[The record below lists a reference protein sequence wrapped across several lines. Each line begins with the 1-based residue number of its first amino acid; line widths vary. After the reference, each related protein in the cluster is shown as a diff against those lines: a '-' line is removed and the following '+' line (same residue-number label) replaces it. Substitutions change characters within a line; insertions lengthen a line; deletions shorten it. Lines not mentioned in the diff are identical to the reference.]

1 MTKKPK
7 TAAFDA
13 VMPVHSYE
21 GDKVVFK
28 DGRVAVGFLIEP
40 AEMESWT
47 LEDYESFNAALV
59 GVLRPL
65 PVNTGVQLTHIYYDR
80 PYREDKTQQTYFENK
95 MNKHFFER
103 LVLFQKT
110 YLFISFA
117 PVAVKTPRTNAVNAL
132 ISRAGEAVIKNPFA
146 QLVQTLEVAETS
158 AVEMVQGIKNMGG
171 VAFERLTSQDVH
183 KLYNQYFNL
192 NFDGQPMRQERE
204 IGNELGTLSIGEQ
217 KVNVLSMVGQ
227 GSDAYAAVRNGY
239 GVTSPM
245 LYPLTHVLQ
254 CPHVLT
260 QAMMIQDT
268 RAELSSLD
276 TDRKL
281 NNSLSFLA
289 TQDNELR
296 ALEVSEFTA
305 EVRAGTKQIVGLHL
319 SVMLWDTNDNS
330 RRENVEKAT
339 AAFRYMFGTE
349 SVVES
354 YLALPVFFGLLPG
367 NIYQVPDRWLTSTSD
382 RAACY
387 THWTATYK
395 SDPVGEFLTD
405 RFRNLVQVNLFNTA
419 LDNQN
424 AMVIGPS
431 GSGKSY
437 TFGNLIVQRFEKGA
451 RQIIMDVGGTYRNV
465 LQALNGVD
473 FENTYFEYDPQRPI
487 EFNPFVV
494 PRDESKP
501 ETGYVGTYKWLYNDE
516 KTTFHL
522 ALIAALWKGGAAAL
536 DKSERTILSR
546 FLIEY
551 YAYLNDSDKLNQADE
566 EFPGMENFY
575 RFVERYDAEMQKP
588 VGVPLENQ
596 ELDPLDGA
604 RRQYQKNLKYIDMH
618 QFFLVLGQYITGGR
632 YAKVLNAERDV
643 DLSEYRLICFDLA
656 KVQADPDLY
665 PVVAMLI
672 TELSLDLFRKFPDSV
687 KYIALDEAWTMLSG
701 VLSEFIESMY
711 RTIRKTNG
719 SVTIITQGITEIT
732 NSKIGPAIINNS
744 ATKVIL
750 RHINPDSLAQLQ
762 APLGLT
768 GHEMDLI
775 KSVRSTDALREFFIK
790 QGGKGK
796 VFALEA
802 SPQLD
807 AILTSKPVE
816 RNHLNTLVK
825 FYQQHDR
832 KLKHDKNG
840 RILLGPDGAPVYEEV
855 KVQRLDYAV
864 DQFVEDKQARKGA
877 LAK

>member
-1 MTKKPK
+1 
-7 TAAFDA
+7 
-13 VMPVHSYE
+13 MPVHSYE

-28 DGRVAVGFLIEP
+28 DGRVAVGFVVEP
-40 AEMESWT
+40 AEMEGWT
-47 LEDYESFNAALV
+47 IEDYDIFQAALV
-59 GVLRPL
+59 GVVRPL
-65 PVNTGVQLTHIYYDR
+65 PVNSIIQKTDVYYDR

-103 LVLFQKT
+103 LVLFQKS

-117 PVAVKTPRTNAVNAL
+117 PAAVKSPKTNAVNAL
-132 ISRAGEAVIKNPFA
+132 VARAGEAVIKNPFA
-146 QLVQTLEVAETS
+146 QLVQTLEVAESS
-158 AVEMVQGIKNMGG
+158 AVELIQGIKNLGG
-171 VAFERLTSQDVH
+171 VTFERLTSQAIH
-183 KLYNQYFNL
+183 QLYLQYFNL
-192 NFDGQPMRQERE
+192 NFDGQPTRQERE
-204 IGNELGTLSIGEQ
+204 MGNELGTLSIGEQ

-227 GSDAYAAVRNGY
+227 GSDAYPAVRNSY

-245 LYPLTHVLQ
+245 LYPLTHILQ
-254 CPHVLT
+254 CPHILT
-260 QAMMIQDT
+260 QAMVIQDT
-268 RAELSSLD
+268 RAALSSLD

-281 NNSLSFLA
+281 NGSLSFLA
-289 TQDNELR
+289 TQDNQLR
-296 ALEVSEFTA
+296 AAEVEEFTA
-305 EVRAGTKQIVGLHL
+305 EVRADNKQIVGLHL
-319 SVMLWDTNDNS
+319 SVMLWDTNDTS
-330 RRENVEKAT
+330 RRENIEKAT
-339 AAFRYMFGTE
+339 SAFRYMFGTE

-367 NIYQVPDRWLTSTSD
+367 NANQVPDRWLTSTTD
-382 RAACY
+382 RASCY
-387 THWTATYK
+387 MHWTSTYK
-395 SDPVGEFLTD
+395 TDPVGEFLTD

-465 LQALNGVD
+465 LQALNGED
-473 FENTYFEYDPQRPI
+473 FDNTYFEYDPQRPI

-494 PRDESKP
+494 PRDEKN
-501 ETGYVGTYKWLYNDE
+501 GKWLYNDE

-522 ALIAALWKGGAAAL
+522 ALLAALWKGGAAAL

-551 YAYLNDSDKLNQADE
+551 YAYLNERDQLNQADE

-575 RFVERYDAEMQKP
+575 KFVERYDAEMQKP
-588 VGVPLENQ
+588 VGVLGEGH
-596 ELDPLDGA
+596 EVDPLDGA

-618 QFFLVLGQYITGGR
+618 QFFLVLGQYVTGGR
-632 YAKVLNAERDV
+632 YARVLNAERDV

-672 TELSLDLFRKFPDSV
+672 TELSLDLFRKFPDAV

-732 NSKIGPAIINNS
+732 SSKIGPAIINNS
-744 ATKVIL
+744 ATKIIL

-762 APLGLT
+762 SPLGLT

-802 SPQLD
+802 PPQLD

-816 RNHLNTLVK
+816 RNYLNKLVK
-825 FYQQHDR
+825 FYQQTNR
-832 KLKHDKNG
+832 KLKHDKSG
-840 RILLGPDGAPVYEEV
+840 RVVLDAEGAPVYEEV

-877 LAK
+877 LVK

>member
-1 MTKKPK
+1 MAKKPK

-13 VMPVHSYE
+13 VMPVHSFE

-28 DGRVAVGFLIEP
+28 DGRVAVGFVIEP

-47 LEDYESFNAALV
+47 VDDYEAFQTALV

-65 PVNTGVQLTHIYYDR
+65 PVGTIVQKTDIYYDR
-80 PYREDKTQQTYFENK
+80 PYREDKTQQTYFEGK

-103 LVLFQKT
+103 LVLFQKS
-110 YLFISFA
+110 YLFLSFA
-117 PVAVKTPRTNAVNAL
+117 PVAVKAPRTNAVNAL
-132 ISRAGEAVIKNPFA
+132 VARAGEALMKNPFA
-146 QLVQTLEVAETS
+146 QLVQTLELAETS
-158 AVEMVQGIKNMGG
+158 AVEFVQGIKNLGG
-171 VAFERLTSQDVH
+171 VAFERLGGREMHQ
-183 KLYNQYFNL
+183 LYLQYFNL
-192 NFDGQPMRQERE
+192 SFDSQPTRQERE
-204 IGNELGTLSIGEQ
+204 IGNDMGALSVGEHR
-217 KVNVLSMVGQ
+217 VNILSMVGQ
-227 GSDAYAAVRNGY
+227 GSEAHPAVKNSY
-239 GVTSPM
+239 GVTAPM

-254 CPHVLT
+254 CPHILT
-260 QAMMIQDT
+260 QALLVQDT

-281 NNSLSFLA
+281 NASLSFLS
-289 TQDNELR
+289 TQDNALR
-296 ALEVSEFTA
+296 AAEVEEFTA
-305 EVRAGTKQIVGLHL
+305 EVRAENKQIVGLHL
-319 SVMLWDTNDNS
+319 SLLLWDTNDNS
-330 RRENVEKAT
+330 RRENVERAT

-367 NIYQVPDRWLTSTSD
+367 NAYQVPDRWLTCSSD
-382 RAACY
+382 RGACY

-395 SDPVGEFLTD
+395 TDPVGEYLTD

-424 AMVIGPS
+424 AIVIGPS

-465 LQALNGVD
+465 LQSLNGED
-473 FENTYFEYDPQRPI
+473 FDNTYFEYDPQRPI

-494 PRDESKP
+494 PRDAA
-501 ETGYVGTYKWLYNDE
+501 GKWLYNDE
-516 KTTFHL
+516 KTNFHL
-522 ALIAALWKGGAAAL
+522 ALLAALWKGGKDTGL

-551 YAYLNDSDKLNQADE
+551 YACLNESDRLNQKDE
-566 EFPGMENFY
+566 EFPGMESFY
-575 RFVERYDAEMQKP
+575 RFVEQFDHEMQKP
-588 VGVPLENQ
+588 VAQPGDGLEP
-596 ELDPLDGA
+596 DPLDGA

-618 QFFLVLGQYITGGR
+618 QFFLVLGQYISGGR
-632 YAKVLNAERDV
+632 YERVLNAKRDV
-643 DLSEYRLICFDLA
+643 DLSEHRLICFDLA

-672 TELSLDLFRKFPDSV
+672 TELSLDLFRKFPDDI

-732 NSKIGPAIINNS
+732 SSKIGPAIINNS
-744 ATKVIL
+744 ATKIIL
-750 RHINPDSLAQLQ
+750 RHVNPDSLAQLQ

-775 KSVRSTDALREFFIK
+775 KSVRSTEALREIFIK
-790 QGGKGK
+790 QGAKGK
-796 VFALEA
+796 IFGVEA

-816 RNHLNTLVK
+816 RNYLNKLVK
-825 FYQQHDR
+825 FYQQTNLKPVLDR
-832 KLKHDKNG
+832 NG
-840 RILLGPDGAPVYEEV
+840 RPKLDAEGNTQYEPV

-864 DQFVEDKQARKGA
+864 DQFVEDKQARKGV
-877 LAK
+877 LAQ

>member
-1 MTKKPK
+1 MRKKLK
-7 TAAFDA
+7 TVAFSA
-13 VMPVHSYE
+13 VMPVHSFE
-21 GDKVVFK
+21 GDKVIFR
-28 DGRVAVGFLIEP
+28 DGRVAVGFRVEP

-47 LEDYESFNAALV
+47 ADDYDAFQTALV

-65 PVNTGVQLTHIYYDR
+65 PVGTIMQKTDIYYDR
-80 PYREDKTQQTYFENK
+80 PYREDKSQQTYFEHK
-95 MNKHFFER
+95 MSKHFFER
-103 LVLFQKT
+103 LVLLQKS
-110 YLFISFA
+110 YLFLSFA
-117 PVAVKTPRTNAVNAL
+117 PVAVKSPKTNAVNAL
-132 ISRAGEAVIKNPFA
+132 VARAGEAVLKNPFA
-146 QLVQTLEVAETS
+146 QLVHTLEAAES
-158 AVEMVQGIKNMGG
+158 GAVEFIQGLKNLGG
-171 VAFERLTSQDVH
+171 VTFERLQSSDIH
-183 KLYNQYFNL
+183 HLYLQYFNL
-192 NFDGQPMRQERE
+192 NFDGQPTRQERE
-204 IGNELGTLSIGEQ
+204 IGNDLGTFSVGEH

-227 GSDAYAAVRNGY
+227 GSDAYPAVRNGY
-239 GVTSPM
+239 GVTAPM
-245 LYPLTHVLQ
+245 LYPLTHILQ

-260 QAMMIQDT
+260 QALLVQDT

-281 NNSLSFLA
+281 NASLSFLA
-289 TQDNELR
+289 TQDNHLR
-296 ALEVSEFTA
+296 AAEVEEFTA
-305 EVRAGTKQIVGLHL
+305 EVRAENKQIVGLHL
-319 SVMLWDTNDNS
+319 SCVLWDTNDTS
-330 RRENVEKAT
+330 RRENVERAT

-367 NIYQVPDRWLTSTSD
+367 NAGQVPDRWLTSTAD
-382 RAACY
+382 RGACY

-395 SDPVGEFLTD
+395 TDPVGEYLTD

-424 AMVIGPS
+424 AIVIGPS

-465 LQALNGVD
+465 LQSLNGED
-473 FENTYFEYDPQRPI
+473 FDHTYFEYDPQRPI

-494 PRDESKP
+494 PRDAA
-501 ETGYVGTYKWLYNDE
+501 GRWLYNDE
-516 KTTFHL
+516 KTNFHL
-522 ALIAALWKGGAAAL
+522 ALIAALWKGGKDTAL

-551 YAYLNDSDKLNQADE
+551 YAGLNESPRLNQQDE
-566 EFPGMENFY
+566 EFPGMESFY
-575 RFVERYDAEMQKP
+575 RFVEQYDQEMQKP
-588 VGVPLENQ
+588 VALPGEGAEP
-596 ELDPLDGA
+596 DPLDGA
-604 RRQYQKNLKYIDMH
+604 RRQYQKNLKYIDLH

-632 YAKVLNAERDV
+632 YERVLNAQRDV

-665 PVVAMLI
+665 PVVALLI
-672 TELSLDLFRKFPDSV
+672 TELSLDLFRKFPDDI

-732 NSKIGPAIINNS
+732 SSKIGPAIINNS
-744 ATKVIL
+744 ATKIIL
-750 RHINPDSLAQLQ
+750 RHVNPDSLAQLQ

-775 KSVRSTDALREFFIK
+775 RSVRSTEALREFFIK
-790 QGGKGK
+790 QGAKGK

-816 RNHLNTLVK
+816 RNHLNKLVK
-825 FYQQHDR
+825 FYQQTQQR
-832 KLKHDKNG
+832 PKTDKNG
-840 RILLGPDGAPVYEEV
+840 HVLLTADGQLEYEPVR
-855 KVQRLDYAV
+855 VQRLDYAV